1 VTIDEALHRI
11 VRGHWILI
19 LLSVYL
25 PVALAVAYVERSPEL
40 YEAVG
45 RVQLGSDLAAS
56 NVQADASSER
66 ALGIATSPGVVR
78 RALDKAGVKADAGT
92 FAKDHVDV
100 RRVGVS
106 PVIEIAISDPSPERA
121 ATMARSITDDVLEFS
136 NAGDRATESA
146 TLKSLDDSITKLS
159 KSRDDLIP
167 KLATATPNNVIK
179 LQAEIN
185 AVQSTLTEQQR
196 QRSELALATVSRSSA
211 VLLDAARAPT
221 VPMPRK
227 TAQIGVLAGLL
238 GLLAGLGM
246 AAARE
251 TVRPTLHSPRAISY
265 AVNAPVLGH
274 VPGRDTTAPSFVRA
288 TGKAADRIALI
299 ALGHGATKAML
310 IPVRESDDVWARMIA
325 EVLSPQGPATAH
337 RLPSVV
343 VDGQWVDPGPSPA
356 GVILS
361 PTRIK
366 ASELQHV
373 QELLGALGWPVLG
386 LLTYEPTRRSW
397 RKDFPLPTLQ
407 ASDSRVESAERR
419 A

>member
-1 VTIDEALHRI
+1 MTIDEALHRI
-11 VRGHWILI
+11 VRGHWVLI
-19 LLSVYL
+19 LLAVLL
-25 PVALAVAYVERSPEL
+25 PVVLAVSYESRTPEL

-78 RALDKAGVKADAGT
+78 RALDKAGLKADAGA

-106 PVIEIAISDPSPERA
+106 PVIEIAISDASAQRA
-121 ATMARSITDDVLEFS
+121 ATIARSITDDVLEFS
-136 NAGDRATESA
+136 NAGDRETENA
-146 TLKSLDDSITKLS
+146 TLKSLGDSIAQLS
-159 KSRDDLIP
+159 KSRDALIP
-167 KLATATPNNVIK
+167 KLATAAPNTVLK

-185 AVQSTLTEQQR
+185 AIQSTLTEYER

-211 VLLDAARAPT
+211 VLLDAVREPT

-227 TAQIGVLAGLL
+227 TAQVGVLAGLL

-265 AVNAPVLGH
+265 AVNAPVVGH
-274 VPGRDTTAPSFVRA
+274 VPGRDTTAPGFVTA
-288 TGKAADRIALI
+288 TGKSADRIALI
-299 ALGHGATKAML
+299 ALGHGVTKTLL

-325 EVLSPQGPATAH
+325 DVLSPHGAATSH
-337 RLPSVV
+337 RLPCVV
-343 VDGQWVDPGPSPA
+343 VDGQWVDPGPTPA
-356 GVILS
+356 AVVLS
-361 PTRIK
+361 PTRIR
-366 ASELQHV
+366 ASELHHV

-397 RKDFPLPTLQ
+397 RNDPPVPTLRP
-407 ASDSRVESAERR
+407 SRSHAESAKRQT
-419 A
+419 

>member
-1 VTIDEALHRI
+1 MTIDEALHRI

-19 LLSVYL
+19 LLCVYL
-25 PVALAVAYVERSPEL
+25 PVAGAVAYVQRSPEL

-78 RALDKAGVKADAGT
+78 RALDKAGVKADAGA

-106 PVIEIAISDPSPERA
+106 PVIEIAVSDPSAERA

-146 TLKSLDDSITKLS
+146 TLKALDDSITKLS

-167 KLATATPNNVIK
+167 RLATASPNNVLK

-185 AVQSTLTEQQR
+185 AIQSTLTEQQR

-238 GLLAGLGM
+238 GLLTGLGL

-251 TVRPTLHSPRAISY
+251 TIRPTLHTPRAISY
-265 AVNAPVLGH
+265 AVNLPVVGH
-274 VPGRDTTAPSFVRA
+274 VPGRHTTTPAFVTA

-299 ALGHGATKAML
+299 GLGHGATKTLL
-310 IPVRESDDVWARMIA
+310 IPVRESDDVWARVIA
-325 EVLSPQGPATAH
+325 DVLSPHGGATNH
-337 RLPSVV
+337 RLPCVV
-343 VDGQWVDPGPSPA
+343 VDGQWVDPGSSPA
-356 GVILS
+356 AVVLS

-366 ASELQHV
+366 ASELHHV

-386 LLTYEPTRRSW
+386 LLTYDPTRRSW
-397 RKDFPLPTLQ
+397 RNDPSVPTLQ
-407 ASDSRVESAERR
+407 PSRSHAVSAKQQT
-419 A
+419 